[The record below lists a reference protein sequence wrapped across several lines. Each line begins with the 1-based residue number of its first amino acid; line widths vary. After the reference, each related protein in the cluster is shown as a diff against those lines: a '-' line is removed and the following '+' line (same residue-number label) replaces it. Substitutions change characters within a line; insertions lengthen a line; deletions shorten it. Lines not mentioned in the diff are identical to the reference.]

1 MAKKKASKVA
11 TVVVDRP
18 LAKRQSKAITPYSI
32 FIQSL
37 GDSRVTSNRPFPICV
52 TPSGE
57 EFIVSWLEANIGTG
71 GATVEQAISRLQSL
85 ICEVFLDIVD
95 QTDET
100 LGRSARKQK
109 QVLTETLCRT

>member
-1 MAKKKASKVA
+1 MAKKKASKA
-11 TVVVDRP
+11 GTVVVDRP
-18 LAKRQSKAITPYSI
+18 RAKLQPKVVTPYSL

-37 GDSRVTSNRPFPICV
+37 GDARVTSKKPFPVCV

-71 GATVEQAISRLQSL
+71 GATVEQAVSRLQSL